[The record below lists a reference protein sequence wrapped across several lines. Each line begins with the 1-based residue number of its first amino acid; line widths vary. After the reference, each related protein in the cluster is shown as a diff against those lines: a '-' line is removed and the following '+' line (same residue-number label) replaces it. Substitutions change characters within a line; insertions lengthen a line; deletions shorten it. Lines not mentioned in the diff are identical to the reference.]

1 MESNQESNEDLVI
14 CHGIHESTL
23 HATSLSA
30 HNDNNDTHNDIT
42 KQPTHNT
49 SQHNAAAL
57 RDPDA
62 LRDSGLL
69 YQGTGHPASRRG
81 PLMIIKEPAG
91 WPEGSNLAAL

>member
-42 KQPTHNT
+42 NDV
-49 SQHNAAAL
+49 SNGGIAASKV
-57 RDPDA
+57 RTESFYP
-62 LRDSGLL
+62 
-69 YQGTGHPASRRG
+69 
-81 PLMIIKEPAG
+81 
-91 WPEGSNLAAL
+91 